1 MAKKITEAEAA
12 YIQRYK
18 ALAGDSSEEFGVL
31 IVRKG
36 LLNKYQC
43 RLCGEIIPYKDAN
56 TIDKLT
62 GYCQRCMRRLNEKQ
76 RALDGDPEA
85 IKAIETRKAAANEIL
100 DAMRAGRVQEL
111 FDHDDNDGDDVED
124 ADLDQD
130 DDLDEE
136 DDDF

>member
-1 MAKKITEAEAA
+1 MAKKITGADAD
-12 YIQRYK
+12 YVRRFK
-18 ALAGDSSEEFGVL
+18 ALAGDTSKECGVL
-31 IVRKG
+31 TVRKG
-36 LLNKYQC
+36 LINKYQC
-43 RLCGEIIPYKDAN
+43 RLCGEIIPFKNAS

-85 IKAIETRKAAANEIL
+85 IKAIETREAAVNEIL
-100 DAMRAGRVQEL
+100 GAMKDGRVQEL
-111 FDHDDNDGDDVED
+111 FGDEDDDGED

-130 DDLDEE
+130 DDPDDE

>member
-1 MAKKITEAEAA
+1 MARKISGAEAD
-12 YIQRYK
+12 YVRKYK
-18 ALAGDSSEEFGVL
+18 ALAGDTSKECGFL
-31 IVRKG
+31 TVRKG
-36 LLNKYQC
+36 LFNKYQC

-62 GYCQRCMRRLNEKQ
+62 GYCQSCMDDLNLKQ

-85 IKAIETRKAAANEIL
+85 IKAIATRQAAANEIL
-100 DAMRAGRVQEL
+100 EAMRAGRVQEL
-111 FDHDDNDGDDVED
+111 FNHDGDDVEN

>member
-1 MAKKITEAEAA
+1 MAKKITGNDAA

-18 ALAGDSSEEFGVL
+18 ALAGDTSEEFGVL
-31 IVRKG
+31 TVRKS
-36 LLNKYQC
+36 LLNHYKC
-43 RLCGEIIPYKDAN
+43 RLCGEVIPYKEAS
-56 TIDKLT
+56 TIDNLT

-85 IKAIETRKAAANEIL
+85 IKAIETREAAVNEIL
-100 DAMRAGRVQEL
+100 GAMKDGRVQEL
-111 FDHDDNDGDDVED
+111 FGDEDADGED

-130 DDLDEE
+130 DDLDDE